1 MGLGQTNSWSLAAG
15 KAFKQV
21 RGRWLLLGL
30 LPIAAGCASTRERF
44 WEEKQP
50 WVDKMPFIGMPKTPM
65 PPAETVIFRGE
76 DVMDEV
82 PVDPTTAEGKL
93 AGGKELMRQGDYSKA
108 QRVFHRLYENKKNAQ
123 PLLEEVRFLEA
134 ECLRLQGKYPDAA
147 DTYVDLLKRFDR
159 TPFKEASIQHMYD
172 IANYW
177 LDDTREEMKET
188 REWREGKRMIV
199 WPRMVSFSRSKPFL
213 DREGRAI
220 EKLEQVRWNDINGPL
235 ADRALFLAGS
245 IKFFHADYRE
255 ADHYFSQIHERHPN
269 SELAPQAVEL
279 AIISKHL
286 STGGSDYDGRK
297 VAEARNLV
305 HAALQNYPEL
315 ATKRKD
321 FLDRQIVGITHQQAD
336 KDFKIAEFYER
347 TGHPGSAFF
356 YYEVVRRRYPDSNYA
371 RRAEDRMAE
380 LRRKNK
386 KKEEREQNMTPLEKM
401 IPFEMPVLPGMN
413 PSERGPAPRAI
424 PAGMAPPNASPSGTS
439 QYVP

>member
-1 MGLGQTNSWSLAAG
+1 MTSRAVGGKRTWAKGLALAFGIIPMATGCSTN
-15 KAFKQV
+15 
-21 RGRWLLLGL
+21 
-30 LPIAAGCASTRERF
+30 RF
-44 WEEKQP
+44 WEDKQP
-50 WVDKMPFIGMPKTPM
+50 WIDKVPLVGMPKTPM
-65 PPAETVIFRGE
+65 PPVETVIFRGE
-76 DVMDEV
+76 EVMDEV
-82 PVDPTTAEGKL
+82 PVSPDSAEGKL

-108 QRVFHRLYENKKNAQ
+108 QRVFHRLFENKKNAQ
-123 PLLEEVRFLEA
+123 PLLEEARFLEA
-134 ECLRLQGKYPDAA
+134 ECLRLQGKYPEAA
-147 DTYVDLLKRFDR
+147 DTYVDLLKKFDR
-159 TPFKEASIQHMYD
+159 TPYKEASIQHMYD

-177 LDDTREEMKET
+177 LDDTREEMKQT
-188 REWREGKRMIV
+188 REWREGKRWIV
-199 WPRMVSFSRSKPFL
+199 WPKFISIDKSKPFV

-245 IKFFHADYRE
+245 IKFFHTDYRE

-297 VAEARNLV
+297 VAEARHLV

-347 TGHPGSAFF
+347 TRHPGSAFF
-356 YYEVVRRRYPDSNYA
+356 YYEVVRRRYPDSTYA

-380 LRRKNK
+380 IRRKHQ
-386 KKEEREQNMTPLEKM
+386 KKEELEQTLSPIEKL
-401 IPFEMPVLPGMN
+401 IPFEMPSIPGLK
-413 PSERGPAPRAI
+413 PSERGPSPRPI
-424 PAGMAPPNASPSGTS
+424 PAGMGPPSASPSGSS